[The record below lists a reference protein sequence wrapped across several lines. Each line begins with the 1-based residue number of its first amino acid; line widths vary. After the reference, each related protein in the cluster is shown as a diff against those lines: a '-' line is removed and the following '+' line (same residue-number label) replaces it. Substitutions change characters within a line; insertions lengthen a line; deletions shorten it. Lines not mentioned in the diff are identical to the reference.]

1 MLRQWERTQTCCCSE
16 TLPGD
21 FLIRQVWAA
30 FPLPKNAVGTSIWT
44 TPYFLKESFNII
56 LTAPWYIS
64 TSLSPKYGICLKGLT
79 DMSTGPMYVCVY
91 RSRVKSPLIIHII
104 YISIHCITQRI
115 SHCFKKKN
123 SNLRFIP
130 THRTY
135 HKHSMQVW
143 SFCWASTNY
152 VLFLLSNR
160 PALLFQLCDV
170 LLSSFI
176 HYNVIN

>member
-1 MLRQWERTQTCCCSE
+1 M
-16 TLPGD
+16 LPGD

-104 YISIHCITQRI
+104 YISIHCSTQRI
-115 SHCFKKKN
+115 SHCFKKKIVT
-123 SNLRFIP
+123 FD
-130 THRTY
+130 
-135 HKHSMQVW
+135 
-143 SFCWASTNY
+143 SFRHTVHITSIQCKSEAFAEQAQIMCSFYFRIDQHYCFSYVMCFCPASYITMW
-152 VLFLLSNR
+152 L
-160 PALLFQLCDV
+160 
-170 LLSSFI
+170 
-176 HYNVIN
+176 IN